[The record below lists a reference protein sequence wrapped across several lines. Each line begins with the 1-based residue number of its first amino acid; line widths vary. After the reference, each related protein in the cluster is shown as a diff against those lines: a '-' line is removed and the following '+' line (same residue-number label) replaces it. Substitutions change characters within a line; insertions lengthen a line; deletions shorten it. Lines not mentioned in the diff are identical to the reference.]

1 MSTLKSKW
9 SQFLNIFCD
18 PWVILFLIST
28 VILFII
34 KPEKSENTSDTTLL
48 TAVHVPCRSFFSIRL
63 WTAFAV
69 HSAFR

>member
-18 PWVILFLIST
+18 PWVIFFLIST

-48 TAVHVPCRSFFSIRL
+48 TDAPATSGYFISIRL

-69 HSAFR
+69 HGAFC